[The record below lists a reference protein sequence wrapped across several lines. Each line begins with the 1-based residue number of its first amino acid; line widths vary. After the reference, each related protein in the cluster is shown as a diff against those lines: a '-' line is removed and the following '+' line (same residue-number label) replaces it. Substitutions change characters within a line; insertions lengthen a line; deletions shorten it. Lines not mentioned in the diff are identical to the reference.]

1 MYASDQIKIL
11 QELRV
16 SRGKAPEIAS
26 FELLRLREIISRNH
40 FERYLQRYSHSNVI
54 EAGDLPSRHGAQSR
68 REIVEVLLGAQL

>member
-1 MYASDQIKIL
+1 L

-26 FELLRLREIISRNH
+26 FELLRLREITSRD
-40 FERYLQRYSHSNVI
+40 FERYLQRLSPSNVI